1 MSILLNSSDYHA
13 PSQGSIHEG
22 EDGQGIVSRPCGSP
36 RLQEAEVVLYEDGLD
51 PWGLEDGRDG
61 EAPLEERDPEKA
73 MGMHELR
80 RG

>member
-1 MSILLNSSDYHA
+1 MDIWWINNASRQRSL
-13 PSQGSIHEG
+13 HEG

-36 RLQEAEVVLYEDGLD
+36 RLQEAEVVLYEDGPD
-51 PWGLEDGRDG
+51 PRGLEDGG
-61 EAPLEERDPEKA
+61 NEEAPLEERDPAKA

>member
-1 MSILLNSSDYHA
+1 LRGDSIA
-13 PSQGSIHEG
+13 ESQRPIHEG

-36 RLQEAEVVLYEDGLD
+36 RLEEAEVVLYEDGLD
-51 PWGLEDGRDG
+51 PRGLEDGRDG
-61 EAPLEERDPEKA
+61 EATVEERDPTKA